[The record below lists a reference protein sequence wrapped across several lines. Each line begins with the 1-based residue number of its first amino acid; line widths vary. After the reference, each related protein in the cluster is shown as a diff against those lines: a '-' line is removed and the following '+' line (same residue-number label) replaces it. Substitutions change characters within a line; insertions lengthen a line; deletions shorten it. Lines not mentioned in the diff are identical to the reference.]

1 MTTLALGRR
10 RVSAS
15 SRAHGHRACNAPVV
29 HQVLG
34 FPLSVHTWVY
44 GIAAYLAAAVKL
56 HGRTRFTNIM
66 NYITTTKAEE
76 SRAYIWDPRLDGKIK
91 LVGTDEYIRRN
102 PGIARKPFV
111 RPFVVWST
119 DFKDLRT
126 NEPTGLARFGHIQGV
141 VFKPSG
147 SNRPPRRSPTGTETT
162 GTSDGDDSSSDS
174 GGSTAESVAPS
185 ETPSAGTPSLAS
197 RVQSS
202 AFAPHGLLGPLTR
215 QHTHT
220 IAYND
225 LTNPRTSTDLTMGCW
240 LLYSGRGPDYERITS
255 ARHRAFEDPEFAASY
270 HLYDWSPL
278 QRSHQL
284 NAHAILE
291 TLHEIENFRWD
302 FTTSQGLSADLA
314 FTRALF
320 TRAAFILNSIGLAAW
335 DVVLHNDFRSHDA
348 QRTRFYERHV
358 LQRDTRLRHAWPQ
371 LVKYLRASL
380 SRHREAIPFRSP
392 GEPGYRP
399 AERRDGAAG
408 TEVDAINEIHYGW
421 PSNRHLN
428 KLANADCKPILG
440 VGYFSATMRN
450 NRPPLR
456 LSAAPCRARP
466 FAATDVLMNVH
477 RRTTTRKRP
486 RLKRTAPLPPA
497 SVISGSTPCTPYEQS
512 YLASLRVCAA
522 RMLGFDDVEDPLD
535 VPLFGDGGPSVPHPI
550 ARMTDTNRTLRE
562 RINDGRICVNLHI
575 AAIDH
580 RRQVL
585 QYLLTKA
592 LVDTG
597 AAADV
602 LDGSIAD
609 KLPGLRYSNAPRVH
623 LTGFGTDMTA
633 YARIAFIAI
642 KVGPVTIPRKV
653 LVVAPGLMGNTPMLL
668 GLTTLVALNA
678 HIVLDPANWGMT
690 ITSPDSSDGE
700 RFHVPFRLRAST
712 TAAFWSDWRRTSLY
726 GRVNRSFDV
735 TCHKR
740 LRTRLSAH
748 RKSSSLRHHS
758 SSTTTAST
766 EPTKSNSWRPVRL
779 QAGTVIAETEF
790 GTWPESEFRPHE
802 NVETY
807 PKGCYSSWTP
817 QQQLTF
823 PISSVAAQIYENFK
837 PVVVPRRS
845 QPRRYISRAR
855 RLYPEVYHRR
865 PPEPN
870 YTEGEAAHVGSVNA
884 AADIPLS
891 HEASERLMSYVARV
905 VTPYT
910 ARTGDHFNDKE
921 LMELASFFEP
931 HFARFDSEPM
941 LVGPAVGPTVPIAS
955 VNADARMEPPSSD
968 TAPPTKPSPETIKA
982 MVDALLKPSES
993 NPDALPEDRTQLQNL
1008 LTQRQHCFAQNI
1020 NPRELL
1026 KYKHSIRLLPG
1037 VPAKHLPLYTVPRRL
1052 SPPAEKAAKAE
1063 IEKLLRDGLI
1073 EPSQAG
1079 FGSPVVL
1086 APKKDGTMRFC
1097 VDYRKLNSLTERD
1110 VFPLPRIEDQLERLQ
1125 GASTFST
1132 GDATSGFW
1140 QLELDEESR
1149 DLTTFIV
1156 PWGMYRW
1163 KVTPFGITNGP
1174 AAFCRAVTSILGNLL
1189 STCVVAYVDDLT
1201 VHSPNVKQH
1210 LLDLEAFFAA
1220 IDRGNLKLKP
1230 SKCRFMVREV
1240 ELLGF
1245 RVSSDGIR
1253 MDPKK
1258 VEIISKIT
1266 ANELQTVEQLRSF
1279 LGLTGFY
1286 RRFVQSYARRELPLR
1301 DLLTDALRADRLN
1314 LVWNDEALAA
1324 LDDLKKAMCEDIVL
1338 MLPDFTKPFI
1348 IYTDWSKR
1356 AMGAVLMQ
1364 EDKDGRERPI
1374 AFISRTLTNMERKYQ
1389 SPTEGECIAVL
1400 WAVKVWHHYFVCG
1413 HPFTIR
1419 TDHSALQ
1426 WLKTQ
1431 ELANNKTLGRAAIA
1445 LNHYNYTIEYR
1456 NGRSNVVADCCSR
1469 LAETHAVYKPGG
1481 ADGTDITT
1489 SIPDG
1494 AHGFGVPDAGDYDD
1508 PRELYRV
1515 AIHRTSS
1522 ALQHTLDGPAWIPTG
1537 DRRRATTRPE
1547 HLAPAPPRRDRDD
1560 PQTSR
1565 RRPRSL
1571 TPDTQRVRDIV
1582 ENGGLEDVESQITL
1596 ERLHENGALSAPDV
1610 VPMEVDTPAPA
1621 AAADEAGATAP
1632 PARRR
1637 RGRYRPAG
1645 RR

>member
-1 MTTLALGRR
+1 
-10 RVSAS
+10 
-15 SRAHGHRACNAPVV
+15 
-29 HQVLG
+29 
-34 FPLSVHTWVY
+34 
-44 GIAAYLAAAVKL
+44 
-56 HGRTRFTNIM
+56 
-66 NYITTTKAEE
+66 
-76 SRAYIWDPRLDGKIK
+76 
-91 LVGTDEYIRRN
+91 
-102 PGIARKPFV
+102 
-111 RPFVVWST
+111 
-119 DFKDLRT
+119 
-126 NEPTGLARFGHIQGV
+126 
-141 VFKPSG
+141 
-147 SNRPPRRSPTGTETT
+147 
-162 GTSDGDDSSSDS
+162 
-174 GGSTAESVAPS
+174 
-185 ETPSAGTPSLAS
+185 
-197 RVQSS
+197 
-202 AFAPHGLLGPLTR
+202 
-215 QHTHT
+215 
-220 IAYND
+220 
-225 LTNPRTSTDLTMGCW
+225 
-240 LLYSGRGPDYERITS
+240 
-255 ARHRAFEDPEFAASY
+255 
-270 HLYDWSPL
+270 
-278 QRSHQL
+278 
-284 NAHAILE
+284 
-291 TLHEIENFRWD
+291 
-302 FTTSQGLSADLA
+302 
-314 FTRALF
+314 
-320 TRAAFILNSIGLAAW
+320 
-335 DVVLHNDFRSHDA
+335 
-348 QRTRFYERHV
+348 
-358 LQRDTRLRHAWPQ
+358 
-371 LVKYLRASL
+371 
-380 SRHREAIPFRSP
+380 
-392 GEPGYRP
+392 
-399 AERRDGAAG
+399 
-408 TEVDAINEIHYGW
+408 
-421 PSNRHLN
+421 
-428 KLANADCKPILG
+428 
-440 VGYFSATMRN
+440 
-450 NRPPLR
+450 
-456 LSAAPCRARP
+456 
-466 FAATDVLMNVH
+466 MNVH

-690 ITSPDSSDGE
+690 IT
-700 RFHVPFRLRAST
+700 R
-712 TAAFWSDWRRTSLY
+712 
-726 GRVNRSFDV
+726 
-735 TCHKR
+735 
-740 LRTRLSAH
+740 
-748 RKSSSLRHHS
+748 
-758 SSTTTAST
+758 
-766 EPTKSNSWRPVRL
+766 
-779 QAGTVIAETEF
+779 
-790 GTWPESEFRPHE
+790 
-802 NVETY
+802 
-807 PKGCYSSWTP
+807 
-817 QQQLTF
+817 
-823 PISSVAAQIYENFK
+823 
-837 PVVVPRRS
+837 
-845 QPRRYISRAR
+845 
-855 RLYPEVYHRR
+855 
-865 PPEPN
+865 
-870 YTEGEAAHVGSVNA
+870 
-884 AADIPLS
+884 
-891 HEASERLMSYVARV
+891 
-905 VTPYT
+905 
-910 ARTGDHFNDKE
+910 
-921 LMELASFFEP
+921 
-931 HFARFDSEPM
+931 
-941 LVGPAVGPTVPIAS
+941 PTVPIAS

-1230 SKCRFMVREV
+1230 SKCRFM
-1240 ELLGF
+1240 
-1245 RVSSDGIR
+1245 
-1253 MDPKK
+1253 K

-1286 RRFVQSYARRELPLR
+1286 RRFVQSYARRELSLR

-1374 AFISRTLTNMERKYQ
+1374 AFISRA
-1389 SPTEGECIAVL
+1389 GEQQDA
-1400 WAVKVWHHYFVCG
+1400 W
-1413 HPFTIR
+1413 
-1419 TDHSALQ
+1419 
-1426 WLKTQ
+1426 
-1431 ELANNKTLGRAAIA
+1431 RAAIA

-1596 ERLHENGALSAPDV
+1596 ERLHENGALSAPTSY
-1610 VPMEVDTPAPA
+1610 PWKLTRLHRPQRQ
-1621 AAADEAGATAP
+1621 TRR
-1632 PARRR
+1632 ARRPLLH
-1637 RGRYRPAG
+1637 GDAAG
-1645 RR
+1645 

>member
-1 MTTLALGRR
+1 
-10 RVSAS
+10 
-15 SRAHGHRACNAPVV
+15 
-29 HQVLG
+29 
-34 FPLSVHTWVY
+34 
-44 GIAAYLAAAVKL
+44 
-56 HGRTRFTNIM
+56 M

-215 QHTHT
+215 QHTYT

-450 NRPPLR
+450 HRPPLR

-609 KLPGLRYSNAPRVH
+609 KLPGLRYSNAPCVH

-712 TAAFWSDWRRTSLY
+712 TAAFWSDWRRTSL
-726 GRVNRSFDV
+726 
-735 TCHKR
+735 
-740 LRTRLSAH
+740 
-748 RKSSSLRHHS
+748 
-758 SSTTTAST
+758 
-766 EPTKSNSWRPVRL
+766 
-779 QAGTVIAETEF
+779 
-790 GTWPESEFRPHE
+790 
-802 NVETY
+802 
-807 PKGCYSSWTP
+807 
-817 QQQLTF
+817 
-823 PISSVAAQIYENFK
+823 
-837 PVVVPRRS
+837 
-845 QPRRYISRAR
+845 
-855 RLYPEVYHRR
+855 
-865 PPEPN
+865 
-870 YTEGEAAHVGSVNA
+870 
-884 AADIPLS
+884 
-891 HEASERLMSYVARV
+891 
-905 VTPYT
+905 
-910 ARTGDHFNDKE
+910 
-921 LMELASFFEP
+921 
-931 HFARFDSEPM
+931 
-941 LVGPAVGPTVPIAS
+941 
-955 VNADARMEPPSSD
+955 D

-1286 RRFVQSYARRELPLR
+1286 RRFVQSYARRELSLR

>member
-1 MTTLALGRR
+1 
-10 RVSAS
+10 
-15 SRAHGHRACNAPVV
+15 
-29 HQVLG
+29 
-34 FPLSVHTWVY
+34 
-44 GIAAYLAAAVKL
+44 
-56 HGRTRFTNIM
+56 
-66 NYITTTKAEE
+66 
-76 SRAYIWDPRLDGKIK
+76 
-91 LVGTDEYIRRN
+91 
-102 PGIARKPFV
+102 
-111 RPFVVWST
+111 
-119 DFKDLRT
+119 
-126 NEPTGLARFGHIQGV
+126 
-141 VFKPSG
+141 
-147 SNRPPRRSPTGTETT
+147 
-162 GTSDGDDSSSDS
+162 
-174 GGSTAESVAPS
+174 
-185 ETPSAGTPSLAS
+185 
-197 RVQSS
+197 
-202 AFAPHGLLGPLTR
+202 
-215 QHTHT
+215 
-220 IAYND
+220 
-225 LTNPRTSTDLTMGCW
+225 
-240 LLYSGRGPDYERITS
+240 
-255 ARHRAFEDPEFAASY
+255 
-270 HLYDWSPL
+270 
-278 QRSHQL
+278 
-284 NAHAILE
+284 
-291 TLHEIENFRWD
+291 
-302 FTTSQGLSADLA
+302 
-314 FTRALF
+314 
-320 TRAAFILNSIGLAAW
+320 
-335 DVVLHNDFRSHDA
+335 
-348 QRTRFYERHV
+348 
-358 LQRDTRLRHAWPQ
+358 
-371 LVKYLRASL
+371 
-380 SRHREAIPFRSP
+380 
-392 GEPGYRP
+392 
-399 AERRDGAAG
+399 
-408 TEVDAINEIHYGW
+408 
-421 PSNRHLN
+421 
-428 KLANADCKPILG
+428 
-440 VGYFSATMRN
+440 
-450 NRPPLR
+450 
-456 LSAAPCRARP
+456 
-466 FAATDVLMNVH
+466 
-477 RRTTTRKRP
+477 
-486 RLKRTAPLPPA
+486 
-497 SVISGSTPCTPYEQS
+497 
-512 YLASLRVCAA
+512 
-522 RMLGFDDVEDPLD
+522 
-535 VPLFGDGGPSVPHPI
+535 
-550 ARMTDTNRTLRE
+550 
-562 RINDGRICVNLHI
+562 
-575 AAIDH
+575 
-580 RRQVL
+580 
-585 QYLLTKA
+585 
-592 LVDTG
+592 
-597 AAADV
+597 
-602 LDGSIAD
+602 
-609 KLPGLRYSNAPRVH
+609 
-623 LTGFGTDMTA
+623 
-633 YARIAFIAI
+633 
-642 KVGPVTIPRKV
+642 
-653 LVVAPGLMGNTPMLL
+653 
-668 GLTTLVALNA
+668 
-678 HIVLDPANWGMT
+678 
-690 ITSPDSSDGE
+690 
-700 RFHVPFRLRAST
+700 
-712 TAAFWSDWRRTSLY
+712 
-726 GRVNRSFDV
+726 
-735 TCHKR
+735 
-740 LRTRLSAH
+740 
-748 RKSSSLRHHS
+748 
-758 SSTTTAST
+758 
-766 EPTKSNSWRPVRL
+766 
-779 QAGTVIAETEF
+779 
-790 GTWPESEFRPHE
+790 
-802 NVETY
+802 
-807 PKGCYSSWTP
+807 
-817 QQQLTF
+817 
-823 PISSVAAQIYENFK
+823 
-837 PVVVPRRS
+837 
-845 QPRRYISRAR
+845 
-855 RLYPEVYHRR
+855 
-865 PPEPN
+865 
-870 YTEGEAAHVGSVNA
+870 
-884 AADIPLS
+884 
-891 HEASERLMSYVARV
+891 
-905 VTPYT
+905 
-910 ARTGDHFNDKE
+910 
-921 LMELASFFEP
+921 
-931 HFARFDSEPM
+931 
-941 LVGPAVGPTVPIAS
+941 
-955 VNADARMEPPSSD
+955 
-968 TAPPTKPSPETIKA
+968 

-1286 RRFVQSYARRELPLR
+1286 RRFVQSYARRELSLR

-1445 LNHYNYTIEYR
+1445 LNHYNYVYTIEYR

-1547 HLAPAPPRRDRDD
+1547 HLARRHRAE
-1560 PQTSR
+1560 TA
-1565 RRPRSL
+1565 
-1571 TPDTQRVRDIV
+1571 T
-1582 ENGGLEDVESQITL
+1582 TL
-1596 ERLHENGALSAPDV
+1596 RLHGDV
-1610 VPMEVDTPAPA
+1610 Q
-1621 AAADEAGATAP
+1621 
-1632 PARRR
+1632 
-1637 RGRYRPAG
+1637 GR
-1645 RR
+1645 

>member
-1 MTTLALGRR
+1 MTPLLFTNTDFLATAYCKTIQEHGRHAPHIFAVAAHILGGPAPFGQTADLTEELT
-10 RVSAS
+10 VED
-15 SRAHGHRACNAPVV
+15 GHRPEELPEPPPVEELEGIPTRDPPPV
-29 HQVLG
+29 H
-34 FPLSVHTWVY
+34 P
-44 GIAAYLAAAVKL
+44 A
-56 HGRTRFTNIM
+56 
-66 NYITTTKAEE
+66 TTTKKYMHVLGEVHMPYVLLGDSGLEAFLRRVPYMRPFLMKMHVRWSNF
-76 SRAYIWDPRLDGKIK
+76 SRALSRVLRYGVGPGTYPYRAGAPGHGELSQHNRAGLPFRSFLITAADEFHPANKYADYFDCIYDEDNHAHLRDSASRQDVERCFYEIAMPDDLNAPPMTLTPANADLVYDVNASAVRNAIMDFEQRYADIHEQFRHAEYGNFTFDPFYNEFGAAIFSREPQARALLHGWLEQFVYNHATVDAATRRPITFTSREAYRAVQIVDVLPLRHSLGDPDNDSLLRQIPHIYIGHGPHGAPVDPGVARVHLDPRLDGKIK

-215 QHTHT
+215 QHTYT

-421 PSNRHLN
+421 PSNRHLI

-450 NRPPLR
+450 HRPPLR

-726 GRVNRSFDV
+726 GRICNP
-735 TCHKR
+735 
-740 LRTRLSAH
+740 H
-748 RKSSSLRHHS
+748 R
-758 SSTTTAST
+758 
-766 EPTKSNSWRPVRL
+766 RPVRL
-779 QAGTVIAETEF
+779 RAGTVIAETEF

-870 YTEGEAAHVGSVNA
+870 CKEGEAAHVGSVDA

-1008 LTQRQHCFAQNI
+1008 LTQRQHSGA
-1020 NPRELL
+1020 PTA
-1026 KYKHSIRLLPG
+1026 Y
-1037 VPAKHLPLYTVPRRL
+1037 L
-1052 SPPAEKAAKAE
+1052 S
-1063 IEKLLRDGLI
+1063 
-1073 EPSQAG
+1073 
-1079 FGSPVVL
+1079 
-1086 APKKDGTMRFC
+1086 
-1097 VDYRKLNSLTERD
+1097 
-1110 VFPLPRIEDQLERLQ
+1110 
-1125 GASTFST
+1125 
-1132 GDATSGFW
+1132 
-1140 QLELDEESR
+1140 
-1149 DLTTFIV
+1149 
-1156 PWGMYRW
+1156 
-1163 KVTPFGITNGP
+1163 
-1174 AAFCRAVTSILGNLL
+1174 
-1189 STCVVAYVDDLT
+1189 
-1201 VHSPNVKQH
+1201 
-1210 LLDLEAFFAA
+1210 
-1220 IDRGNLKLKP
+1220 
-1230 SKCRFMVREV
+1230 
-1240 ELLGF
+1240 
-1245 RVSSDGIR
+1245 
-1253 MDPKK
+1253 
-1258 VEIISKIT
+1258 
-1266 ANELQTVEQLRSF
+1266 
-1279 LGLTGFY
+1279 
-1286 RRFVQSYARRELPLR
+1286 
-1301 DLLTDALRADRLN
+1301 
-1314 LVWNDEALAA
+1314 
-1324 LDDLKKAMCEDIVL
+1324 
-1338 MLPDFTKPFI
+1338 
-1348 IYTDWSKR
+1348 
-1356 AMGAVLMQ
+1356 
-1364 EDKDGRERPI
+1364 
-1374 AFISRTLTNMERKYQ
+1374 
-1389 SPTEGECIAVL
+1389 
-1400 WAVKVWHHYFVCG
+1400 
-1413 HPFTIR
+1413 
-1419 TDHSALQ
+1419 
-1426 WLKTQ
+1426 
-1431 ELANNKTLGRAAIA
+1431 
-1445 LNHYNYTIEYR
+1445 
-1456 NGRSNVVADCCSR
+1456 
-1469 LAETHAVYKPGG
+1469 
-1481 ADGTDITT
+1481 
-1489 SIPDG
+1489 
-1494 AHGFGVPDAGDYDD
+1494 
-1508 PRELYRV
+1508 
-1515 AIHRTSS
+1515 
-1522 ALQHTLDGPAWIPTG
+1522 
-1537 DRRRATTRPE
+1537 
-1547 HLAPAPPRRDRDD
+1547 
-1560 PQTSR
+1560 
-1565 RRPRSL
+1565 
-1571 TPDTQRVRDIV
+1571 
-1582 ENGGLEDVESQITL
+1582 
-1596 ERLHENGALSAPDV
+1596 
-1610 VPMEVDTPAPA
+1610 
-1621 AAADEAGATAP
+1621 
-1632 PARRR
+1632 
-1637 RGRYRPAG
+1637 
-1645 RR
+1645 

>member
-1 MTTLALGRR
+1 MHVLGEVHMPYVLLGDSGLEAFLRRVPYMRPFLMKMHVRWSNFSRALSRVLRYGVGPGTYPYRAGAPGHGELSQHNRAGLPFRSFLITAADEFHPANKYADYFDCIYDEDNHAHLRDSASRQDVERCFYEIAMPDDLNAPPMTLTPANADLCGPRIVRFTHVAPAGPSRGAPNTIQNRSHITIFDANNRNTWQQIIAGTRKPQTRR
-10 RVSAS
+10 RG
-15 SRAHGHRACNAPVV
+15 RTP
-29 HQVLG
+29 
-34 FPLSVHTWVY
+34 
-44 GIAAYLAAAVKL
+44 YLAAAVKL

-126 NEPTGLARFGHIQGV
+126 NEPTGLARFGHIQ
-141 VFKPSG
+141 
-147 SNRPPRRSPTGTETT
+147 
-162 GTSDGDDSSSDS
+162 
-174 GGSTAESVAPS
+174 
-185 ETPSAGTPSLAS
+185 
-197 RVQSS
+197 
-202 AFAPHGLLGPLTR
+202 
-215 QHTHT
+215 
-220 IAYND
+220 
-225 LTNPRTSTDLTMGCW
+225 
-240 LLYSGRGPDYERITS
+240 
-255 ARHRAFEDPEFAASY
+255 
-270 HLYDWSPL
+270 
-278 QRSHQL
+278 
-284 NAHAILE
+284 
-291 TLHEIENFRWD
+291 
-302 FTTSQGLSADLA
+302 
-314 FTRALF
+314 
-320 TRAAFILNSIGLAAW
+320 
-335 DVVLHNDFRSHDA
+335 
-348 QRTRFYERHV
+348 
-358 LQRDTRLRHAWPQ
+358 
-371 LVKYLRASL
+371 
-380 SRHREAIPFRSP
+380 
-392 GEPGYRP
+392 
-399 AERRDGAAG
+399 AG

-450 NRPPLR
+450 HRPPLR

-690 ITSPDSSDGE
+690 IT
-700 RFHVPFRLRAST
+700 R
-712 TAAFWSDWRRTSLY
+712 
-726 GRVNRSFDV
+726 
-735 TCHKR
+735 
-740 LRTRLSAH
+740 
-748 RKSSSLRHHS
+748 
-758 SSTTTAST
+758 
-766 EPTKSNSWRPVRL
+766 
-779 QAGTVIAETEF
+779 
-790 GTWPESEFRPHE
+790 
-802 NVETY
+802 
-807 PKGCYSSWTP
+807 
-817 QQQLTF
+817 
-823 PISSVAAQIYENFK
+823 
-837 PVVVPRRS
+837 
-845 QPRRYISRAR
+845 
-855 RLYPEVYHRR
+855 
-865 PPEPN
+865 
-870 YTEGEAAHVGSVNA
+870 
-884 AADIPLS
+884 
-891 HEASERLMSYVARV
+891 
-905 VTPYT
+905 
-910 ARTGDHFNDKE
+910 
-921 LMELASFFEP
+921 
-931 HFARFDSEPM
+931 
-941 LVGPAVGPTVPIAS
+941 PTVPIAS

-1125 GASTFST
+1125 
-1132 GDATSGFW
+1132 
-1140 QLELDEESR
+1140 
-1149 DLTTFIV
+1149 
-1156 PWGMYRW
+1156 
-1163 KVTPFGITNGP
+1163 VTPFGITNGP

-1286 RRFVQSYARRELPLR
+1286 RRFVQSYARRELSLR

-1364 EDKDGRERPI
+1364 EDKDGRERSI

-1456 NGRSNVVADCCSR
+1456 NGRSNVTALTGSVCPMR
-1469 LAETHAVYKPGG
+1469 ETTTIHANSTASP
-1481 ADGTDITT
+1481 
-1489 SIPDG
+1489 SP
-1494 AHGFGVPDAGDYDD
+1494 H
-1508 PRELYRV
+1508 L
-1515 AIHRTSS
+1515 
-1522 ALQHTLDGPAWIPTG
+1522 LGPATYSG
-1537 DRRRATTRPE
+1537 RAGV
-1547 HLAPAPPRRDRDD
+1547 D
-1560 PQTSR
+1560 PYW
-1565 RRPRSL
+1565 
-1571 TPDTQRVRDIV
+1571 
-1582 ENGGLEDVESQITL
+1582 G
-1596 ERLHENGALSAPDV
+1596 
-1610 VPMEVDTPAPA
+1610 
-1621 AAADEAGATAP
+1621 
-1632 PARRR
+1632 
-1637 RGRYRPAG
+1637 
-1645 RR
+1645 